1 MPISRAGVR
10 SRRGLPLSA
19 SAGFTL
25 IELTLVI
32 LVIGIVGALV
42 LPRFGGI
49 VDRQQVRRT
58 VNVLRGMVRQ
68 LHAKAALT
76 KRIYRLTFD
85 LEEQRV
91 TVCYLESL
99 STVREGDVA
108 CVTESSREM
117 RGYVMP
123 KAVRL
128 LDVVSSS
135 GEKVREGAAM
145 THFHPTGLA
154 EPSVVHLQTSD
165 EAHVT
170 LFIEALAGRVKV
182 VHGYAEREKGS

>member
-1 MPISRAGVR
+1 MPILRAGVR
-10 SRRGLPLSA
+10 SKRGLPQPA

-25 IELTLVI
+25 VELTLVI

-42 LPRFGGI
+42 LPRFGGLL
-49 VDRQQVRRT
+49 DRQHTRRT

-76 KRIYRLTFD
+76 KRIYRLNFD
-85 LEEQRV
+85 LEGQRV
-91 TVCYLESL
+91 TVCYLQSL
-99 STVREGDVA
+99 SPAESGAAA
-108 CVTESSREM
+108 CVAESSREM

-123 KAVRL
+123 SAVRL

-135 GEKVREGAAM
+135 GEKIREGTAM
-145 THFHPTGLA
+145 THFHPTGLT
-154 EPSVVHLQTSD
+154 EPSVVHLQTPD

-182 VHGYAEREKGS
+182 VHGYAEREKG

>member
-1 MPISRAGVR
+1 MPTLRAGVR
-10 SRRGLPLSA
+10 SKRGPPPPG

-25 IELTLVI
+25 VELTLVI

-42 LPRFGGI
+42 LPRFGGL
-49 VDRQQVRRT
+49 VDRQQLRRT

-76 KRIYRLTFD
+76 KQIYRLTFD
-85 LEEQRV
+85 LEGQRV
-91 TVCYLESL
+91 TVCHLQSMSL
-99 STVREGDVA
+99 AQEGDAA
-108 CVTESSREM
+108 CVAESSREM

-123 KAVRL
+123 DAVRL
-128 LDVVSSS
+128 LDVISAS
-135 GEKVREGAAM
+135 GEKIREGTAV

-154 EPSVVHLQTSD
+154 EPSVVHLQTPD
-165 EAHVT
+165 ETYIT

-182 VHGYAEREKGS
+182 VHGYAEREKG

>member
-10 SRRGLPLSA
+10 SRRGLPLSGA
-19 SAGFTL
+19 AGFTL

-32 LVIGIVGALV
+32 LVIGIIGALV
-42 LPRFGGI
+42 LPRFGGM
-49 VDRQQVRRT
+49 VDRQQVRRS

-108 CVTESSREM
+108 CVAESSREM

-182 VHGYAEREKGS
+182 VHGYAEREKG